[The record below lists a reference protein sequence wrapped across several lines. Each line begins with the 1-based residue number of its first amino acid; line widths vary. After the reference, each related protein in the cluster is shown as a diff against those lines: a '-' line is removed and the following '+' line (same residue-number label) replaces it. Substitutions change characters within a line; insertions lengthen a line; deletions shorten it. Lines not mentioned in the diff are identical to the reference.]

1 MVLFLSVRQLYG
13 PKSLKWH
20 WQNLPYLSI
29 HTNTKYTIHWID
41 IFKAG
46 IRYLKK
52 KNVGGVKKENMWPFG
67 LGSLMFF
74 KVTQAQFGK
83 NLDENL
89 AKNELENLHK
99 RNLSRFKFSIFIPVS
114 PPVRKKI
121 LVLLPLLLFLPGPSF
136 KFNQLKFITR
146 TDLPQQ
152 NIWAIEQTLI
162 GIRKMT

>member
-1 MVLFLSVRQLYG
+1 MDPKVWNGTDKIYLTYLYTQTQNTPFIGSTFLRPAYG
-13 PKSLKWH
+13 IWE
-20 WQNLPYLSI
+20 
-29 HTNTKYTIHWID
+29 
-41 IFKAG
+41 
-46 IRYLKK
+46 R

-114 PPVRKKI
+114 PPVRKKNSSTS
-121 LVLLPLLLFLPGPSF
+121 PTTTTTSF
-136 KFNQLKFITR
+136 SSWAFFQVQPTEVYH
-146 TDLPQQ
+146 Q
-152 NIWAIEQTLI
+152 NRSTTAKYLGNWANIDWN
-162 GIRKMT
+162 

>member
-1 MVLFLSVRQLYG
+1 MD
-13 PKSLKWH
+13 PKVWNGTDRICLT
-20 WQNLPYLSI
+20 YLS
-29 HTNTKYTIHWID
+29 TQTQNTPFIGSTFLRPAY
-41 IFKAG
+41 G
-46 IRYLKK
+46 IWKR

-121 LVLLPLLLFLPGPSF
+121 LVLLPLLLLLFLPGPSF

>member
-1 MVLFLSVRQLYG
+1 MDPKVWNGTDKIYLTYLYTQTQNTPFIGSTFLRPAYG
-13 PKSLKWH
+13 IWE
-20 WQNLPYLSI
+20 
-29 HTNTKYTIHWID
+29 
-41 IFKAG
+41 
-46 IRYLKK
+46 R

-121 LVLLPLLLFLPGPSF
+121 LVLLPLLLLLFLPGPSF